1 MEEIVCLTLWFV
13 DERNTRYRLNKVS
26 FLKRVSLCV
35 MHLEEDSQMYAF
47 DCCLNCFLFQLK
59 AVSVVLG
66 NKIEY
71 TEGM

>member
-1 MEEIVCLTLWFV
+1 M
-13 DERNTRYRLNKVS
+13 
-26 FLKRVSLCV
+26 CV

-47 DCCLNCFLFQLK
+47 DCCLNGFLFQLK

-71 TEGM
+71 TEGMWVKEGFTFLIETGESECVEHTPRW